1 MSHDWILL
9 TRLPSAKPGVR
20 LASASSGGFWLI
32 EGSAGR
38 ILLPAAQPAPAAAGD
53 HPPEGMTRTGAAP
66 CRIWAESS
74 MTVRKS
80 IPKPPR
86 PRVIERRMST
96 LLRKPPSVR
105 LAAGVI
111 VTATAVVVVV
121 AGILIRV
128 LDHTEY
134 GSIWV
139 GMWWAIQTV
148 TTVGYGDVT
157 PHKVIGRIIASF
169 VMLEGIAFL
178 AVVTAAITSTFVAR
192 AALEHDQ
199 EETTEAESAE
209 ARLDAHFDDLAAR
222 LDRVEASL
230 TRLSETSARGEL
242 GPASPPP

>member
-1 MSHDWILL
+1 MSN
-9 TRLPSAKPGVR
+9 
-20 LASASSGGFWLI
+20 
-32 EGSAGR
+32 
-38 ILLPAAQPAPAAAGD
+38 
-53 HPPEGMTRTGAAP
+53 
-66 CRIWAESS
+66 
-74 MTVRKS
+74 
-80 IPKPPR
+80 
-86 PRVIERRMST
+86 

-111 VTATAVVVVV
+111 VTATAVVVVG
-121 AGILIRV
+121 AGILIRI

-157 PHKVIGRIIASF
+157 PHKAIGRIVATF

-192 AALEHDQ
+192 AALEH
-199 EETTEAESAE
+199 EEEEAADAESAE
-209 ARLDAHFDDLAAR
+209 ARLDGHFEDLNAR
-222 LDRVEASL
+222 LDRVEATL
-230 TRLSETSARGEL
+230 TRLSETAAPGGP